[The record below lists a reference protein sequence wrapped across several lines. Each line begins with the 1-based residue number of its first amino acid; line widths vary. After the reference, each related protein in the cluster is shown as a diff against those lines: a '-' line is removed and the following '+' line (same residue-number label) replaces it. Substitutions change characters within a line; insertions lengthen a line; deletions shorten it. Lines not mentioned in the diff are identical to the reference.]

1 VGVAAIS
8 HSRGTTYRCR
18 TARRIPR
25 IYPRHFTPHTGVVMI
40 ALEIP
45 LRWGDM
51 DAYGHINNV
60 QIVRLMEEARVLAF
74 GIPSGTGTLD
84 ATTPKP
90 HVNLLAGVGDSV
102 MTLIAEHTVKY
113 RRQLPYRGV
122 PVRVEVGV
130 DKVKGASVEV
140 SYAFYDGDD
149 IAVSATSTMVFVGQ
163 ESGRPVRLSE
173 QQRAEIAK
181 LR

>member
-1 VGVAAIS
+1 
-8 HSRGTTYRCR
+8 
-18 TARRIPR
+18 
-25 IYPRHFTPHTGVVMI
+25 MI
-40 ALEIP
+40 VLEIP

-173 QQRAEIAK
+173 QQRAEVAK
-181 LR
+181 LK